1 MKVALVHDFLVEYG
15 GGEKVLEA
23 FHEMWPEAP
32 VFTAVYNKNLLKNWP
47 DLKNWDIR
55 VPCLT
60 KIPLISRIYKY
71 FTFLYPLAIE
81 NFDLREFDLIISSST
96 LLAKGALTRP
106 GQIHLAYIHT
116 PARFLYHLPTE
127 TSDKRSKW
135 YWKIFLGPVDFFLRI
150 WDFNA
155 AQRPDVLIANSET
168 TAKRI
173 RKFYCREPA
182 IINPPVEITA
192 GIPASPD
199 ASLGGNPA
207 ESSYYLSVS
216 RLCAYKNVDLIIKA
230 FNKLKLPLTIVGTG
244 REEEKLKEMASPAV
258 KFAGFVSNEELKSQ
272 YQNCRAFISAVS
284 DEDFGITPV
293 EAMGYGKPVIAYRS
307 GGVTET
313 VIEGKTGVFFDEL
326 TETALC
332 EAITKFEK
340 MKFDPKVCR
349 NQAEKFSKETF
360 KGKIRKLVDENI
372 KK

>member
-1 MKVALVHDFLVEYG
+1 MKIALVHDFLVEYG

-23 FHEMWPEAP
+23 FHEMWPKAP
-32 VFTAVYNKNLLKNWP
+32 VFTAVYNKKLLKNWP
-47 DLKNWDIR
+47 DLKNWDVR
-55 VPCLT
+55 VPGLT
-60 KIPLISRIYKY
+60 KIPLISKVYKY

-81 NFDLREFDLIISSST
+81 NFDLREFDLIVSSST
-96 LLAKGALTRP
+96 FLAKGVLTRP

-135 YWKIFLGPVDFFLRI
+135 YWKILLGPIDFFLRI

-173 RKFYCREPA
+173 RKFYNRVPV
-182 IINPPVEITA
+182 IINPPVDLT
-192 GIPASPD
+192 D
-199 ASLGGNPA
+199 RTY
-207 ESSYYLSVS
+207 ESHKSHETSYFLSVS

-230 FNKLKLPLTIVGTG
+230 FNKLKLPLTVVGSG
-244 REEEKLKEMASPAV
+244 REENALKSLAGETI
-258 KFAGFVSNEELKSQ
+258 KFTGFVTNEELKSQ

-293 EAMGYGKPVIAYRS
+293 EAMGYGKPVIAFRS

-313 VIEGKTGVFFDEL
+313 VVEGKTGIFFNEL
-326 TETALC
+326 AVDSLC
-332 EAITKFEK
+332 EAVKKFEN
-340 MKFDPKVCR
+340 MEFDPKECR
-349 NQAEKFSKETF
+349 KQAEKFSKETF
-360 KGKIRKLVDENI
+360 KEKMRKLVVDSI
-372 KK
+372 KKE